1 MPLLVGLMVNHQKS
15 ESERFKGPAKWCQ
28 YVFAR
33 VLVCFLQRLP
43 IRFAYRLGRAV
54 GWLCWKLMP
63 RRRAIVRKNLEIVNA
78 WMKGREVC
86 PQASANAAVAPDA
99 ASRSELAPARSNQ
112 ASNVTNDPSL
122 SASPCTENSSSAFIH
137 HSLLTLEAQ
146 VREVFFRAGA
156 NLFSGF
162 TFNRMSPEQAAL
174 HIQIEGLQTL
184 RSALAEGKGAI
195 VLLAHMGPW
204 EALAQIPEL
213 AQREGIA
220 APFGAMYRPLNNNYL
235 DEWYRSQRE
244 GQGTRLFSR
253 RDGFHKPVDFL
264 RAGGMLGILSDQKMR
279 EGVEVSFFGQAAKT
293 TPIPGLFQRRS
304 GAPVLAVSIRSCGTC
319 LWSIRLRSVILQQY
333 DDPKDRKPFAR
344 TLNAALE
351 EMLSD
356 SLCDGFWMQQRF
368 G

>member
-1 MPLLVGLMVNHQKS
+1 MPHHKKP

-28 YVFAR
+28 YVLAR
-33 VLVCFLQRLP
+33 AVVSLLQRLP
-43 IRFAYRLGRAV
+43 VTFAFWLGRKI
-54 GWLCWKLMP
+54 GWLCWKLMS
-63 RRRAIVRKNLEIVNA
+63 RRRAIVRKNLEIVNG
-78 WMKGREVC
+78 WMDA
-86 PQASANAAVAPDA
+86 QSADGGAMMANGGE
-99 ASRSELAPARSNQ
+99 SELKNKNPHH
-112 ASNVTNDPSL
+112 
-122 SASPCTENSSSAFIH
+122 SSAITH
-137 HSLLTLEAQ
+137 PSSLALPLEAQ
-146 VREVFFRAGA
+146 VKEVFLRAGA

-162 TFNRMSPEQAAL
+162 TFNRMSPEQAAE
-174 HIQIEGLQTL
+174 HIQIEGIEHL
-184 RSALAEGKGAI
+184 RAALDEGRGTI

-204 EALAQIPEL
+204 EALTQLPAL
-213 AQREGIA
+213 AKQQYGID

-279 EGVEVSFFGQAAKT
+279 EGVEVPLFGQAAKT

-304 GAPVLAVSIRSCGTC
+304 GAPVLAVSIRSCGAC
-319 LWSIRLRSVILQQY
+319 RWSIRLRSVALPQS

-356 SLCDGFWMQQRF
+356 SLCDGFWMQERF
-368 G
+368 A